1 MSSIYRKTFEIEIK
15 DALNSLLVE
24 ISIAVLPAPIPE
36 VENTGPTFDVE
47 DFDGTAFP
55 IESQWQTYMDLQQL
69 INTDDELLTDELKDE
84 KGTLADELSQTI
96 DLPGATDA

>member
-1 MSSIYRKTFEIEIK
+1 LI
-15 DALNSLLVE
+15 VE

-55 IESQWQTYMDLQQL
+55 VESMWQTYMDLQ
-69 INTDDELLTDELKDE
+69 
-84 KGTLADELSQTI
+84 
-96 DLPGATDA
+96 